1 MAPRLCQES
10 AVQQFLQL
18 FVTHTR
24 GGDSEGLKQ
33 LLDPFLK
40 IMRHSRR
47 ITVRQPWDGSSACC
61 RQTHKDMQPCWV
73 HSQQGSWQLGHLCC
87 CICYSACSQG
97 FRELQAGPTLS
108 LSEVLW
114 PLLAPVDCQA
124 CPPGCRWSLPSGA
137 CPPS

>member
-10 AVQQFLQL
+10 AVQQFLHL

-47 ITVRQPWDGSSACC
+47 ITVSRPVTAGVPAAGRPTKPGTPDGFINDGARGSCGICASASVPVPAVIISEIC
-61 RQTHKDMQPCWV
+61 RQVLLCPCWK
-73 HSQQGSWQLGHLCC
+73 C
-87 CICYSACSQG
+87 
-97 FRELQAGPTLS
+97 
-108 LSEVLW
+108 
-114 PLLAPVDCQA
+114 
-124 CPPGCRWSLPSGA
+124 PGCGWLQ
-137 CPPS
+137 

>member
-47 ITVRQPWDGSSACC
+47 ITVRRPRGGRHPRGGRQTRACNPGGVTLNRARGSSGTCAGASVAVPAVMFPEKGRRDLLC
-61 RQTHKDMQPCWV
+61 PCW
-73 HSQQGSWQLGHLCC
+73 W
-87 CICYSACSQG
+87 CSG
-97 FRELQAGPTLS
+97 
-108 LSEVLW
+108 
-114 PLLAPVDCQA
+114 
-124 CPPGCRWSLPSGA
+124 
-137 CPPS
+137 